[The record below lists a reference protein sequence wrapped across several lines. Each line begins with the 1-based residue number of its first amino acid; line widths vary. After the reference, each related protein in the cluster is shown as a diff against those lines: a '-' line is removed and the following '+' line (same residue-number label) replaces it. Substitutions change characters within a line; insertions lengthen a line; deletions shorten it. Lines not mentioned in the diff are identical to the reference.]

1 GCTTGLSTRSCPQP
15 SSATDTTA
23 PCPPRLSPAALPAKP
38 APAGKH
44 AGSWYSSRDP
54 VAAGR
59 VQMNV
64 QNAADVHDGLGR
76 LLHAVAER
84 NHDFRLCRGQM
95 GTGIRHHTIAGIQQ

>member
-1 GCTTGLSTRSCPQP
+1 SCPQP

-44 AGSWYSSRDP
+44 AGSWYRSREP
-54 VAAGR
+54 VAVGL

-64 QNAADVHDGLGR
+64 QNAADFHDGRGR
-76 LLHAVAER
+76 LLLAVAVS
-84 NHDFRLCRGQM
+84 NHDFLLLRGQM

>member
-1 GCTTGLSTRSCPQP
+1 CTTGLSTRSCPQP

-44 AGSWYSSRDP
+44 AGSWYRSREP
-54 VAAGR
+54 VAVGL

-64 QNAADVHDGLGR
+64 QNAAEFHDGLGR
-76 LLHAVAER
+76 LLHAVADR
-84 NHDFRLCRGQM
+84 NRGCRLCRGRM
-95 GTGIRHHTIAGIQQ
+95 GTGIRQRTIAGIQQ